1 MRHLRR
7 AWWYLTVLGAA
18 WTGLMK
24 PYVIAF
30 EAHPG
35 QRCGAASTLLHL
47 QHSFFVVVGLTV
59 LTVCCLLQA
68 VHRHRRSD

>member
-1 MRHLRR
+1 MCTLPGSRPVTCREQPRYSLIMLPLRR
-7 AWWYLTVLGAA
+7 AWWYITVLCAA

-35 QRCGAASTLLHL
+35 QRCGAAVQVHL
-47 QHSFFVVVGLTV
+47 Q
-59 LTVCCLLQA
+59 
-68 VHRHRRSD
+68 RSLSSCG